1 MAKYILQELP
11 EEMTDG
17 KKVVF
22 PKMKTY
28 SLHDYETVVR
38 HIHDCDST
46 FSEGVI
52 RGVLNAFVSAMKIW
66 MPMGHNI
73 KVDGLG
79 VFSLSLGF
87 DTSMPSEEALSQL
100 PDGAG
105 PKTKYRHV
113 CIKSINFKPDPEL
126 LQELNNRA
134 SFDRSCAEVKVPR
147 KNRYS
152 HEERLAKAQAIIGMN
167 GFMTLTDY
175 VLATGLSRSAASA
188 DLRRIVA
195 DPDSGITTRG
205 SHSHKVWVAR

>member
-17 KKVVF
+17 KKVMF

-38 HIHDCDST
+38 HIHACDST

-52 RGVLNAFVSAMKIW
+52 RGVLNAFTSAMKIW

-100 PDGAG
+100 PDGTD

-113 CIKSINFKPDPEL
+113 CIKGINFKPDQEL

-152 HEERLAKAQAIIGMN
+152 YEERLAKAQAIIGTN

-195 DPDSGITTRG
+195 DSDSGITTRG

>member
-52 RGVLNAFVSAMKIW
+52 RGVLNAFMSAMKIW

-113 CIKSINFKPDPEL
+113 CIKGINFKPDPEL
-126 LQELNNRA
+126 LQELNNRV

>member
-11 EEMTDG
+11 DEMTDG
-17 KKVVF
+17 KKVMF

-52 RGVLNAFVSAMKIW
+52 RRVLNAFTSAMKIW

-100 PDGAG
+100 PDGAD

-113 CIKSINFKPDPEL
+113 CIKGINFKPDQEL

-152 HEERLAKAQAIIGMN
+152 YEERLAKAQAIIGTN

-188 DLRRIVA
+188 DLKRIVA
-195 DPDSGITTRG
+195 DSDSGITTRG
-205 SHSHKVWVAR
+205 SHSHKVWIAR